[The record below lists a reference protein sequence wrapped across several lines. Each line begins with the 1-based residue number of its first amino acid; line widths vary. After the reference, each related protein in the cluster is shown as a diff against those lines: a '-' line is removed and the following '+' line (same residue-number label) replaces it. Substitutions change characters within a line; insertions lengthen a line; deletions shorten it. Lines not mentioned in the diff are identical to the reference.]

1 MKYNYTTDFVEEH
14 SKLNGMHGKT
24 RDSNYDGNFFP
35 NKLNKVFLDFRIDT
49 FNSAG
54 HDLECFDRLIF
65 CLMPIPNAV
74 WSSFVKS
81 PIDIKST
88 RTHIKALW
96 TDLVKTPIKKALGKP
111 LNMVELYGAKK
122 IWDINHIQKCFLDG
136 MSFEVGFNKTINAY
150 ARQSFHNKENLS
162 EKRVND
168 FIENMCYDI
177 LEKHHDK
184 MEKNPK
190 FAKQVKETILQTKME
205 LRKDRTYIKYDGKQP
220 LTEEE
225 CKQRFDKIEKITGQK
240 IHWDYELKCPYVNNV
255 SLPKQDLDFFMESFG
270 VDHFA
275 CISAKEFLKDKEKI
289 ETLKNGSF
297 HAKLDCKN
305 RILQDSYEVK
315 CFDKKKYPYANI
327 GYYKDHGAT
336 KIEIKRPFEKLIN
349 EYDKNSIDG
358 LKDLKHFF
366 TPLNASPVELLFKT
380 TLNREMQLFKTPTIT
395 LNATQTAEQAKVQTL
410 RQQQEQK
417 LVQQQEHKKSR
428 GR

>member
-14 SKLNGMHGKT
+14 SKLNGMHGKI

-35 NKLNKVFLDFRIDT
+35 NKLNKVLDFRIDT

-150 ARQSFHNKENLS
+150 ARQSFHNKKNLS

-177 LEKHHDK
+177 LEKYHDK

-240 IHWDYELKCPYVNNV
+240 IHWDYELKCPYVNDVTN
-255 SLPKQDLDFFMESFG
+255 KQDWDLLIEFYSINNFNC
-270 VDHFA
+270 V
-275 CISAKEFLKDKEKI
+275 SAEEFLKDKEKI
-289 ETLKNGSF
+289 ETLKNDSV

-315 CFDKKKYPYANI
+315 CFDKKKYPYADI

-349 EYDKNSIDG
+349 EHDKNLIA
-358 LKDLKHFF
+358 DLKVIENFL
-366 TPLNASPVELLFKT
+366 TPLNASPLELFKKT
-380 TLNREMQLFKTPTIT
+380 INKETQLFKTPKIT
-395 LNATQTAEQAKVQTL
+395 LNATQTAEQAKTKTLQQVQPNNT
-410 RQQQEQK
+410 EENT
-417 LVQQQEHKKSR
+417 VKKGR